1 MIHLNVPNLF
11 YLFTIYSITHIGT
24 YMRRLTATRLNQ
36 NVLRSV
42 DFYAIPPVLHVMVY
56 HQGIY
61 ELKIPGF
68 SVHFQ
73 EWLLYSLD
81 NQHTIWSYFLQQLQL
96 CLALRFI
103 LISLSTLH
111 DQPIFQHTPIWDHS
125 YELRYYLFK
134 YTDDSLL
141 ASLILQPA
149 ADFIAYHSTQSIYVY
164 RHCMNR
170 STCILESIHSA
181 LPQSRAIM

>member
-1 MIHLNVPNLF
+1 MKTMLNEPYNKTITNFQVLYIQLCVHSNMLVEAKLAMIHLNVPNLF

-68 SVHFQ
+68 SVHF
-73 EWLLYSLD
+73 
-81 NQHTIWSYFLQQLQL
+81 
-96 CLALRFI
+96 
-103 LISLSTLH
+103 
-111 DQPIFQHTPIWDHS
+111 
-125 YELRYYLFK
+125 
-134 YTDDSLL
+134 
-141 ASLILQPA
+141 
-149 ADFIAYHSTQSIYVY
+149 
-164 RHCMNR
+164 
-170 STCILESIHSA
+170 
-181 LPQSRAIM
+181 